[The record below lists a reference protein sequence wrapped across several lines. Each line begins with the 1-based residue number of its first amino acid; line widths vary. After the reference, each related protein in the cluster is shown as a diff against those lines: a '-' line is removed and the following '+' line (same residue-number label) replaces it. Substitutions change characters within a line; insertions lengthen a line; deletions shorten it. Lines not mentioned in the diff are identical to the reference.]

1 MFAYLITHMPVVW
14 LALMIFFAVVEGVT
28 VTLASIWFAVG
39 ALAALL
45 VSLVW
50 ENLWVQG
57 FTFALVSLLAL
68 CLIRPLAKQFFQK
81 GKPTPT
87 NADRILNRTGIVT
100 ERIDNLAATGQV
112 KVAGQVWTARSANG
126 TPISAGVEVTILRI
140 EGVKIFVEPAA
151 VSNSVS

>member
-1 MFAYLITHMPVVW
+1 MFQYLITHMPIVW
-14 LALMIFFAVVEGVT
+14 LVLMIFFAVVEGIT

-45 VSLVW
+45 VSLVCG
-50 ENLWVQG
+50 NLWAQA

-68 CLIRPLAKQFFQK
+68 CLIRPMAKRFFQS

-87 NADRILNRTGIVT
+87 NADRILKRTGIVT
-100 ERIDNLAATGQV
+100 ENIDNLAATGQV
-112 KVAGQVWTARSANG
+112 KVAGQVWTARSADGN
-126 TPISAGVEVTILRI
+126 PISAGVEVTILRI

-151 VSNSVS
+151 VSDLVS